1 MRRFSSYGPV
11 DTDLHFHAPRT
22 VLVDRVLA
30 ALAGGGGPENG
41 GGYITVWAPRQRGK
55 SWIVGQAVRRLRD
68 DPRHRGF
75 DVVATSVEHLKT
87 VQDAGAVIRRIAA
100 DVAGALGLDVGPI
113 RSVDEFDAVFRAE
126 RGSKP
131 LILVLDEFDA
141 LPGEAIE
148 GIVGVFRKIHG
159 HRRLQAV
166 RPGGEMDYRLH
177 GVALIGVRGA
187 LGVDSAT
194 GSPFNVQQS
203 VHVPNLTEDEVG
215 GMFAWYERESGQ
227 RVESAVVERVYRET
241 GGQPGLTSWL
251 GELLTETY
259 NRRGS
264 SITVEDFD
272 AAYADAVDALPNA
285 NVQHLIGKVR
295 EAPYRDVVLDF
306 FQTGERRPFHF
317 DEPHVNFLYLN
328 GVVDREPA
336 ADGRQYVRFSCPF
349 VQKRL
354 FNYFSST
361 LAGYTGSVFT
371 AFEDVSDT
379 ITDAGLDI
387 RSLLRRFERH
397 LRANREWLLRDAPRR
412 RDLRVFEAVH
422 HFVLYSFLDRF
433 LQPRGGRVY
442 PEFPAG
448 NGAIDLLIRYAGKAY
463 GLEVKSFTDA
473 FGYRRAL
480 GQAARY
486 GRQLGLDRVTLVFF
500 VDAVDDANRG
510 AYEAA
515 HVDEAGVTVDPVFV
529 ETA

>member
-22 VLVDRVLA
+22 ALVDRVLA
-30 ALAGGGGPENG
+30 ALTGGGGPANG

-87 VQDAGAVIRRIAA
+87 VPEVGAVVRRIAS
-100 DVAGALGLDVGPI
+100 DVAGALGVDVGPI

-126 RGSKP
+126 CGSKP

-141 LPGEAIE
+141 LPSAAIE

-159 HRRLQAV
+159 HRTLQAG
-166 RPGGEMDYRLH
+166 RPAGEMGYRLH
-177 GVALIGVRGA
+177 GVALVGVRSA

-227 RVESAVVERVYRET
+227 AVEPAVVERVYRET
-241 GGQPGLTSWL
+241 RGQPGLTSWL

-259 NRRGS
+259 NRRGA
-264 SITVEDFD
+264 SITVEDFE

-285 NVQHLIGKVR
+285 NVQHLIGKIR

-317 DEPHVNFLYLN
+317 DEPHINFLYLN

-361 LAGYTGSVFT
+361 LAGDTGSVFT
-371 AFEDVSDT
+371 GFEDVSDT
-379 ITDAGLDI
+379 ITDAGLDM

-397 LRANREWLLRDAPRR
+397 LRANREWLLKDAPRR

-448 NGAIDLLIRYAGKAY
+448 NGAIDLLIRYAGNVY

-486 GRQLGLDRVTLVFF
+486 GRQLGLDRVALVFF
-500 VDAVDDANRG
+500 VDRIDDANRD
-510 AYEAA
+510 AYEAV
-515 HVDEAGVTVDPVFV
+515 HVDETGVTVDPVFV
-529 ETA
+529 ETG